1 MIDQYLKSNKTK
13 TTKKKDSIKQLKS
26 PMLKMK
32 IKKKL
37 KKTLNT
43 LMQTRENK
51 ILISFKIIK

>member
-26 PMLKMK
+26 LILKMK